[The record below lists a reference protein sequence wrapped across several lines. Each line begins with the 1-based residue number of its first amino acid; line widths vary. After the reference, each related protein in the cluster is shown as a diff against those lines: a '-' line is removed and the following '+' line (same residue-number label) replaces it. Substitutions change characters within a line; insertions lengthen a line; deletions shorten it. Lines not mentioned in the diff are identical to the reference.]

1 MVSLTDRLTAVEY
14 CDLEAESVK
23 VEIHYGRIP
32 NDFAENDGLRAV
44 FHTLMSISPGFKIG
58 GSKSDRQVAPRRLV
72 V

>member
-1 MVSLTDRLTAVEY
+1 MVV
-14 CDLEAESVK
+14 V
-23 VEIHYGRIP
+23 VIVVV
-32 NDFAENDGLRAV
+32 V